1 LGTLA
6 KVGNGRLGW
15 RDRLKFL
22 LPKTATPADDE
33 TDDMD
38 VVPESVNGSN
48 GAERSF
54 PQLVA
59 LSASRSPEAEA
70 YRVLRTN
77 IQYNG
82 VDKPIRSILITS
94 SVAGEGKSF
103 TAANLAVTMAHAGLR
118 TILIDAD
125 LRRPS
130 QHRLFNLANDVGL
143 TDCLISQ
150 ARPSEFY
157 QSTSVE
163 NLCVLTSGALP
174 PNPATL
180 LGSQRM
186 RMLMQQLESESEV
199 LIFDGPPCLPVADAA
214 ILASLV
220 NGVLLVVDINR
231 TSRKEAQRAKG
242 IVSKV
247 GAQILGVAVNR
258 VALQHDYYYYY
269 EYSPAG
275 QKQRKRTAKSKLE
288 LRSAQGK

>member
-1 LGTLA
+1 
-6 KVGNGRLGW
+6 
-15 RDRLKFL
+15 
-22 LPKTATPADDE
+22 
-33 TDDMD
+33 
-38 VVPESVNGSN
+38 
-48 GAERSF
+48 
-54 PQLVA
+54 
-59 LSASRSPEAEA
+59 
-70 YRVLRTN
+70 
-77 IQYNG
+77 
-82 VDKPIRSILITS
+82 
-94 SVAGEGKSF
+94 
-103 TAANLAVTMAHAGLR
+103 
-118 TILIDAD
+118 
-125 LRRPS
+125 
-130 QHRLFNLANDVGL
+130 
-143 TDCLISQ
+143 
-150 ARPSEFY
+150 
-157 QSTSVE
+157 
-163 NLCVLTSGALP
+163 
-174 PNPATL
+174 
-180 LGSQRM
+180 M